1 MTLLNSI
8 VNANFRSE
16 KAGRVVVFPGDRRH
30 CGYVIKSQAEELK
43 IRSFLK
49 MFYCAHVSI
58 LVLGIL
64 VASGWSHDV
73 VYALGSPALHI
84 YRSLAIFLGIYS
96 VVVGAPYFLL
106 WRTYKKAFIHFA
118 SPEDEV
124 VVSNQTAQR
133 QYALVLAGLIVLALG
148 ILVSLAVRQKP

>member
-1 MTLLNSI
+1 MALLDSI

-16 KAGRVVVFPGDRRH
+16 KAGRVVVFPGDRHHR
-30 CGYVIKSQAEELK
+30 GYVIKSQAEELK

-49 MFYCAHVSI
+49 MFYCAHVSV

-64 VASGWSHDV
+64 VASCWSHDV
-73 VYALGSPALHI
+73 VYALGRPALHV
-84 YRSLAIFLGIYS
+84 YRALAIFLGIYS

-106 WRTYKKAFIHFA
+106 WRTYKTAFLHFV

-124 VVSNQTAQR
+124 VVSGKTAQR
-133 QYALVLAGLIVLALG
+133 QYALVFVGLIALTLG
-148 ILVSLAVRQKP
+148 ILVFLAVRQKP